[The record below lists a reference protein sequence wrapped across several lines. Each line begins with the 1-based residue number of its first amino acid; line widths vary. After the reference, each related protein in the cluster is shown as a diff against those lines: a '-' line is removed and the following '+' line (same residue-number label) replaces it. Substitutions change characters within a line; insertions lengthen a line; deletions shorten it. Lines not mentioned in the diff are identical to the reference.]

1 MNMSDDTIFINRELS
16 WLDFNR
22 RVLALGKDKNVPL
35 AERVKFLAIYGSNLD
50 EFFMVRVGS
59 LQERANLEQEKG
71 KKEKRENKTNMTA
84 AEQLAAIMPKTA
96 QLQEDC
102 DKYYAKA
109 LEALAENGY
118 RKVDLDHLTKEDEH
132 VWKKYFQT
140 ELFPIL
146 SPQIVDNRHPFPF
159 LRNKEIY
166 LGVLLKEKHPAGQ
179 SLGIIPISSQMERIH
194 FIKKDGET
202 LFALTEELVLHFA
215 ASIFGK
221 ETILEKCLFRVTR
234 NADIDVKEGMMDH
247 DIDYREIMT
256 ELLKRRRKLAAVRL
270 QITPAPAP
278 EVERLLCNRLLLTH
292 KRVFEQKSP
301 LDLSF
306 FYKLTGRIEAEGRP
320 ELFYPAARPMLPP
333 SDYDLAAE
341 VQKHDVLLSYPYQS
355 IRPFI
360 AMLKKA
366 AHDPDVISIKMTLYR
381 MARESQIVQALMEA
395 AENGKEVVALVE
407 LRARFDEQNNIDWSK
422 QLESAGCT
430 VIYGFEDYKVHSKLT
445 LITKRGEDG
454 YSYITQIGTGN
465 YNEKTS
471 ELYTDHSFITAD
483 QGIGEEASNVFQ
495 NLAVQQ
501 LTETSDKMLVAPLR
515 FKSVLL
521 EEMDH
526 VISAARMGRPAAMIL
541 KNNSI
546 SDRDIILKLQE
557 ASCAGVRIDMIVRG
571 ICCVRAGVPGKTE
584 NLHIRSLVG
593 RYLEHGRIYSFFDG
607 VHTRIYI
614 ASGDFLTRNTECRV
628 EVGVR
633 VENPVLVQKLT
644 DILQLQLRD
653 NVNARE
659 MRPDGSYQ
667 KVKPAEGEELVNG
680 QMGMYDLLKDDWTQP
695 EPWKPTTLAP
705 EPEAPAPGP
714 AAAPVGTEAAPAAE
728 EQPKPEK
735 AAAPAENIA
744 APQNEPGKAPVP
756 AEEPAPESPDHFDQL
771 EQMVNNKPRPAQPAP
786 KAEAPA
792 PRPVKPVAETHAP
805 KNPLKRILDFFKFRK

>member
-1 MNMSDDTIFINRELS
+1 MSEESIFINRELS

-22 RVLALGKDKNVPL
+22 RVLVLGKDKNVPL
-35 AERVKFLAIYGSNLD
+35 AEQLKFLSIYGSNLD

-59 LQERANLEQEKG
+59 LQERANLMRG

-84 AEQLAAIMPKTA
+84 EEQLAAIMPKTA

-109 LEALAENGY
+109 LENLAACGY
-118 RKVDLDHLTKEDEH
+118 RKVEFDKLTKEDEH
-132 VWKKYFQT
+132 FWKKYFQS

-146 SPQIVDNRHPFPF
+146 SPQIVDSRHPFPF

-166 LGVLLKEKHPAGQ
+166 LGVLLREKHSAENT
-179 SLGIIPISSQMERIH
+179 LGIVPISSQMERMH
-194 FIKKDGET
+194 LVRKDNET
-202 LFALTEELVLHFA
+202 LFALTEELVLHYA
-215 ASIFGK
+215 ALIFGK
-221 ETILEKCLFRVTR
+221 ENVQEKCLFRVTR

-247 DIDYREIMT
+247 DIDYREIMAD
-256 ELLKRRRKLAAVRL
+256 LLKRRRKLAAVRL
-270 QITPAPAP
+270 QVIPAAP
-278 EVERLLCNRLLLTH
+278 QVTQLLCSRLELTH
-292 KRVFEQKSP
+292 KRVFVQKSP

-306 FYKLTGRIEAEGRP
+306 FFKLTGRMESDGHP
-320 ELFYPAARPMLPP
+320 ELFYSPARPMLPP
-333 SDYDLAAE
+333 QDYDLAAE
-341 VQKHDVLLSYPYQS
+341 VEKHDVLLSYPYQS

-366 AHDPDVISIKMTLYR
+366 AQDPDVISIKMTLYR
-381 MARESQIVQALMEA
+381 MARESQIVQALVEA

-422 QLESAGCT
+422 HLEEAGCT
-430 VIYGFEDYKVHSKLT
+430 VIYGFDDYKVHSKLT
-445 LITKRGEDG
+445 LNTKKSAHG

-471 ELYTDHSFITAD
+471 ELYTDYSFITAD
-483 QGIGEEASNVFQ
+483 LGIGEEASNVFQ
-495 NLAVQQ
+495 NLAVQK
-501 LTETSDKMLVAPLR
+501 LTEESEKMLVAPLR

-521 EEMDH
+521 DEMDR
-526 VISAARMGRPAAMIL
+526 VINAARLGRPASMIL

-546 SDRDIILKLQE
+546 SDRDIILKLEE

-607 VHTRIYI
+607 VNTRTYI

-633 VENPVLVQKLT
+633 VEDPVLKEKL
-644 DILQLQLRD
+644 DSILRLQLSD

-659 MRPDGSYQ
+659 MQPDGSYQ
-667 KVKPAEGEELVNG
+667 KVKPAPGEPLVNS
-680 QMGMYDLLKDDWTQP
+680 QMGMYDLLRDDWTARD
-695 EPWKPTTLAP
+695 K
-705 EPEAPAPGP
+705 
-714 AAAPVGTEAAPAAE
+714 AAAPVEPPKPVKAPEKPDVSAKAAPRPAAPAPAE
-728 EQPKPEK
+728 KPQAK
-735 AAAPAENIA
+735 AAPAPMPI
-744 APQNEPGKAPVP
+744 VVT
-756 AEEPAPESPDHFDQL
+756 ESRSRSTGL
-771 EQMVNNKPRPAQPAP
+771 LGR
-786 KAEAPA
+786 
-792 PRPVKPVAETHAP
+792 
-805 KNPLKRILDFFKFRK
+805 LLGYFRK

>member
-1 MNMSDDTIFINRELS
+1 MSEESIFINRELS

-22 RVLALGKDKNVPL
+22 RVLVLGKDKNVPL
-35 AERVKFLAIYGSNLD
+35 AEQLKFLSIYGSNLD

-59 LQERANLEQEKG
+59 LQERANLMRG

-84 AEQLAAIMPKTA
+84 EEQLAAIMPKTA

-109 LEALAENGY
+109 LENLAACGY
-118 RKVDLDHLTKEDEH
+118 RKVDFDKLTKEDEH
-132 VWKKYFQT
+132 FWKKYFQS

-146 SPQIVDNRHPFPF
+146 SPQIVDSRHPFPF

-166 LGVLLKEKHPAGQ
+166 LGVLLHEKHSAENT
-179 SLGIIPISSQMERIH
+179 LGIVPISSQMERMH
-194 FIKKDGET
+194 LVRKDGET
-202 LFALTEELVLHFA
+202 LFALTEELVLHYA
-215 ASIFGK
+215 ALIFGK
-221 ETILEKCLFRVTR
+221 ENVQEKCLFRVTR

-247 DIDYREIMT
+247 DIDYREIMAD
-256 ELLKRRRKLAAVRL
+256 LLKRRRKLAAVRL
-270 QITPAPAP
+270 QVIPAAP
-278 EVERLLCNRLLLTH
+278 QVTQLLCSRLELTH
-292 KRVFEQKSP
+292 KRVFVQKSP

-306 FYKLTGRIEAEGRP
+306 FFKLTGRMESDGHP
-320 ELFYPAARPMLPP
+320 ELFYSPARPMLPP
-333 SDYDLAAE
+333 QDYDLAAE
-341 VQKHDVLLSYPYQS
+341 VEKHDVLLSYPYQS

-366 AHDPDVISIKMTLYR
+366 AQDPDVISIKMTLYR
-381 MARESQIVQALMEA
+381 MARESQIVQALVEA

-422 QLESAGCT
+422 HLEEAGCT
-430 VIYGFEDYKVHSKLT
+430 VIYGFDDYKVHSKLT
-445 LITKRGEDG
+445 LITKKSAHG

-471 ELYTDHSFITAD
+471 ELYTDYSFITAD
-483 QGIGEEASNVFQ
+483 LGIGEEASNVFQ
-495 NLAVQQ
+495 NLAVQK
-501 LTETSDKMLVAPLR
+501 LTEESEKMLVAPLR

-521 EEMDH
+521 DEMDR
-526 VISAARMGRPAAMIL
+526 VINAARLGRPASMIL

-546 SDRDIILKLQE
+546 SDRDIILKLEE

-607 VHTRIYI
+607 VNTRTYI

-633 VENPVLVQKLT
+633 VEDPVLKEKL
-644 DILQLQLRD
+644 DSILRLQLSD

-659 MRPDGSYQ
+659 MQPDGSYQ
-667 KVKPAEGEELVNG
+667 KVKPAPGEPLVNS
-680 QMGMYDLLKDDWTQP
+680 QMGMYDLLRDDWTARD
-695 EPWKPTTLAP
+695 K
-705 EPEAPAPGP
+705 
-714 AAAPVGTEAAPAAE
+714 AAAPVEPPKPIKAPEKPAAPAKAVPQPVAPAPAE
-728 EQPKPEK
+728 KPQAK
-735 AAAPAENIA
+735 AAPA
-744 APQNEPGKAPVP
+744 PMPVVVT
-756 AEEPAPESPDHFDQL
+756 ESRSRSTGL
-771 EQMVNNKPRPAQPAP
+771 LGR
-786 KAEAPA
+786 
-792 PRPVKPVAETHAP
+792 
-805 KNPLKRILDFFKFRK
+805 LLGYFRK

>member
-1 MNMSDDTIFINRELS
+1 MSEESIFINRELS

-22 RVLALGKDKNVPL
+22 RVLVLGKDKNVPL
-35 AERVKFLAIYGSNLD
+35 AEQLKFLSIYGSNLD

-59 LQERANLEQEKG
+59 LQERANLMRG

-84 AEQLAAIMPKTA
+84 EEQLAAIMPKTA

-109 LEALAENGY
+109 LENLAACGY
-118 RKVDLDHLTKEDEH
+118 RKVDFDKLTKEDEH
-132 VWKKYFQT
+132 FWKKYFQS

-146 SPQIVDNRHPFPF
+146 SPQIVDSRHPFPF

-166 LGVLLKEKHPAGQ
+166 LGVLLHEKHSAENT
-179 SLGIIPISSQMERIH
+179 LGIVPISSQMERMH
-194 FIKKDGET
+194 LVRKDNET
-202 LFALTEELVLHFA
+202 LFALTEELVLHYA
-215 ASIFGK
+215 ALIFGK
-221 ETILEKCLFRVTR
+221 ENVQEKCLFRVTR

-247 DIDYREIMT
+247 DIDYREIMAD
-256 ELLKRRRKLAAVRL
+256 LLKRRRKLAAVRL
-270 QITPAPAP
+270 QVIPAAP
-278 EVERLLCNRLLLTH
+278 QVTQLLCSRLELTH
-292 KRVFEQKSP
+292 KRVFVQKSP

-306 FYKLTGRIEAEGRP
+306 FFKLTGRMESDGHP
-320 ELFYPAARPMLPP
+320 ELFYSSARPMLPP
-333 SDYDLAAE
+333 QDYDLTAE
-341 VQKHDVLLSYPYQS
+341 VEKHDVLLSYPYQS

-366 AHDPDVISIKMTLYR
+366 AQDPDVISIKMTLYR
-381 MARESQIVQALMEA
+381 MARESQIVQALVEA

-422 QLESAGCT
+422 HLEEAGCT
-430 VIYGFEDYKVHSKLT
+430 VIYGFDDYKVHSKLT
-445 LITKRGEDG
+445 LITKKSAHG

-471 ELYTDHSFITAD
+471 ELYTDYSFITAD
-483 QGIGEEASNVFQ
+483 LGIGEEASNVFQ
-495 NLAVQQ
+495 NLAVQK
-501 LTETSDKMLVAPLR
+501 LTEESEKMLVAPLR

-521 EEMDH
+521 DEMDR
-526 VISAARMGRPAAMIL
+526 VINAARLGRPASMIL

-546 SDRDIILKLQE
+546 SDRDIILKLEE

-607 VHTRIYI
+607 VNTRTYI

-633 VENPVLVQKLT
+633 VEDPVLKEKL
-644 DILQLQLRD
+644 DSILRLQLSD

-659 MRPDGSYQ
+659 MQPDGSYQ
-667 KVKPAEGEELVNG
+667 KVKPAPGEPLVNS
-680 QMGMYDLLKDDWTQP
+680 QMGMYDLLRDDWTARD
-695 EPWKPTTLAP
+695 K
-705 EPEAPAPGP
+705 
-714 AAAPVGTEAAPAAE
+714 AAAPVEPPKPSKAPEKPAAPAKAVP
-728 EQPKPEK
+728 QP
-735 AAAPAENIA
+735 AAPA
-744 APQNEPGKAPVP
+744 P
-756 AEEPAPESPDHFDQL
+756 AE
-771 EQMVNNKPRPAQPAP
+771 KPQA
-786 KAEAPA
+786 KAAPA
-792 PRPVKPVAETHAP
+792 PMPVVVTESRSRRTG
-805 KNPLKRILDFFKFRK
+805 LLGRLLGYFRK